1 KGEFLRGGEAAG
13 GRQAEVGVDG
23 AEVETAVRLRQA
35 LHRAGAEP
43 AERGVGED
51 GAGGFEGAD
60 FEGRNQERGRAA
72 ARAGEVAGDGLGQ
85 AGGLGDGAT
94 AGGEAASRVDLELDV
109 EDGAVLAEVER
120 LGERRDARAAM
131 RRTEPGAGVEPPQR
145 VERLSGDVAAA
156 AG

>member
-1 KGEFLRGGEAAG
+1 
-13 GRQAEVGVDG
+13 
-23 AEVETAVRLRQA
+23 
-35 LHRAGAEP
+35 
-43 AERGVGED
+43 
-51 GAGGFEGAD
+51 
-60 FEGRNQERGRAA
+60 
-72 ARAGEVAGDGLGQ
+72 AGDGLGQ

-156 AG
+156 AGGAIEGRVVQQDRNAVGAEPHVEFDPVGSLVERQLESRK